1 MPSRKKRSLLVN
13 LAVFLLVLI
22 GDPLSFAPQEVTVT
36 LEQMYNGQELQAA
49 VPRVL
54 VCRGCA
60 EAAARGVASE
70 RCRKCQTRC
79 ADEFEM
85 RQVRMGNMIMQ
96 QQARSDG

>member
-1 MPSRKKRSLLVN
+1 M
-13 LAVFLLVLI
+13 
-22 GDPLSFAPQEVTVT
+22 T